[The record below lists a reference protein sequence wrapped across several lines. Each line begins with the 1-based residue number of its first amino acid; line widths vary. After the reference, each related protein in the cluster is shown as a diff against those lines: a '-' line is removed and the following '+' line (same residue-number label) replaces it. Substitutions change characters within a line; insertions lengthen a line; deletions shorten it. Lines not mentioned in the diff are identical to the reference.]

1 MIKGHLQVLDV
12 RLTAFNPSLLLHQ
25 IASQCIIYGRLRVK
39 VVLILISPL
48 ALPFQRQSRR
58 LQHIILIFDLLLG
71 ILKLFLLS

>member
-1 MIKGHLQVLDV
+1 MIEGHLQILDV
-12 RLTAFNPSLLLHQ
+12 RLTALHPSLLFHQ

-39 VVLILISPL
+39 VVLVLISPL
-48 ALPFQRQSRR
+48 PLPFQRQSRR